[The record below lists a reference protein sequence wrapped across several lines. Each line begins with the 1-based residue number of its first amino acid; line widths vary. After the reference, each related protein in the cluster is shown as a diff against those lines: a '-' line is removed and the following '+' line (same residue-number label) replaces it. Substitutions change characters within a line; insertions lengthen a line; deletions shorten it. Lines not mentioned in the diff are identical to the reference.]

1 MSKYQCKCGGL
12 ILPEFEAFKVGDDVN
27 FMQQKVEQF
36 AGGLVSLE
44 QKAYTGLITK
54 IKGDDI
60 QVKSG
65 NKLYDLYRFEIT
77 PIDAPGP
84 IEYHRIGKCR
94 CELDQEQSA

>member
-12 ILPEFEAFKVGDDVN
+12 ILPDFEAFKVGEDVN
-27 FMQQKVEQF
+27 FMQQKVEQLG
-36 AGGLVSLE
+36 GGLVSVE

-65 NKLYDLYRFEIT
+65 NKLYDLYRFGIT

-84 IEYHRIGKCR
+84 IEYQRIGKCR